1 MTEPFDTPHV
11 HAEPEMGPDAL
22 RKKKMWRNFFIL
34 SLCITLVL
42 MGIWWLPLK
51 FAQINNFMTTSSMSA
66 KKKKDGS
73 AIMGQTQNSI
83 AGNTN
88 LITAK
93 MFMVDARDEEHWS
106 YFDFSRGKQVR
117 IHDRSSLEWDLAFRR
132 GKIISNGG
140 VTNKIGKAG
149 LLDLG
154 EINFNAVEVVPPKP
168 LVQDVHGSSE
178 PESKVLAQWYKY
190 NYLTHKLTARKNVY
204 ILRTADGNYA
214 KLQFMS
220 FYCADKQPGCIQ
232 IKYVYQEDG
241 SKSFLKA
248 EKAPEEAPSASG

>member
-1 MTEPFDTPHV
+1 MTEPFDTPHI
-11 HAEPEMGPDAL
+11 HPDQDLEPEAQK
-22 RKKKMWRNFFIL
+22 KKKMWRNLFIL
-34 SLCITLVL
+34 SLCVTLFL
-42 MGIWWLPLK
+42 MGIWWLPVK
-51 FAQINNFMTTSSMSA
+51 FAQINSFMSTSSMSA

-73 AIMGQTQNSI
+73 LMMGQTQTTA
-83 AGNTN
+83 AGNPD
-88 LITAK
+88 LITAQ
-93 MFMVDARDEEHWS
+93 MFVVDARDEEHWS

-140 VTNKIGKAG
+140 VTNKFGKAG

-154 EINFNAVEVVPPKP
+154 EISFNAVESAPEKP
-168 LVQDVHGSSE
+168 LVLDVHGSNE
-178 PESKVLAQWYKY
+178 PENSVLAQWYKY
-190 NYLTHKLTARKNVY
+190 NYLTHKLSARKNVY

-232 IKYVYQEDG
+232 IKYVYQDNG
-241 SKSFLKA
+241 TKSFLKS
-248 EKAPEEAPSASG
+248 EEAPQATG